1 MIQRNPC
8 IQPHNEAVTMSNS
21 SQFKQAKKLYDS
33 SKYEESLDLYEQLFN
48 ENPDDFNIGDLISY
62 CWAIYQC
69 QVKNF
74 TDENELFEA
83 TELITE
89 LIPQADLNYSNT

>member
-33 SKYEESLDLYEQLFN
+33 SKYEESLDLYEQPFN
-48 ENPDDFNIGDLISY
+48 
-62 CWAIYQC
+62 
-69 QVKNF
+69 
-74 TDENELFEA
+74 
-83 TELITE
+83 
-89 LIPQADLNYSNT
+89 